1 MVRVF
6 YIVAI
11 VTLLGASAVT
21 AAGMED
27 RGGRLPS
34 GVGLVLLTSLQR

>member
-1 MVRVF
+1 MYRVL
-6 YIVAI
+6 YTIAVVI
-11 VTLLGASAVT
+11 LLGGSAMT